1 MKPLKLIICIAIT
14 ITSITSLC
22 AQPHERTV
30 YYEEQGEKLIKKAS
44 EKIKSYGSLTINFT
58 YIHENTSQEIYET
71 SPGKIYIQGNKYNI
85 NSGDY
90 QYISDGE
97 TVWVCLKDVGEIH
110 VSYAGDVDQSM
121 NPVYLLEEFQEH
133 YRAKLIR
140 QENVLGNIVNLVD
153 AIPNQPRSF
162 FKYRVAISD
171 SDNMLSYIKAY
182 DRHGGTY
189 KIQLD
194 EVKKNTAI
202 PEEKFVFDKKAYPD
216 KDIIDLR

>member
-1 MKPLKLIICIAIT
+1 MKTMKFIICILIT
-14 ITSITSLC
+14 ITSTTTLC
-22 AQPHERTV
+22 AQPHERTG
-30 YYEEQGEKLIKKAS
+30 YYEEQGEILIKKAGD
-44 EKIKSYGSLTINFT
+44 KIKSYNSLTIDFT
-58 YIHENTSQEIYET
+58 YIHENISQEIYET
-71 SPGKIYIQGNKYNI
+71 SPGKIFIQGNKYNI
-85 NSGDY
+85 KSNDY

-97 TVWVCLKDVGEIH
+97 TVWVCLIDAGEIH
-110 VSYAGDVDQSM
+110 VSYADDIDQSM
-121 NPVYLLEEFQEH
+121 NPVHLLEEFQEH

-189 KIQLD
+189 KIQFD
-194 EVKKNTAI
+194 EVKKNMTI
-202 PEEKFVFDKKAYPD
+202 PEEKFVFDENEYPD
-216 KDIIDLR
+216 MDIIDLR